1 MFVCVISPLL
11 QTTPIKHLDIVI
23 NKQTTVPSDRKF
35 RIRNTEK
42 EIVFMSTSQI
52 TTTMPNV

>member
-11 QTTPIKHLDIVI
+11 QTTPIKHPDTTIS
-23 NKQTTVPSDRKF
+23 KQTTVPSDRKF

-42 EIVFMSTSQI
+42 EIVIMSTSQI
-52 TTTMPNV
+52 TTTMPSI